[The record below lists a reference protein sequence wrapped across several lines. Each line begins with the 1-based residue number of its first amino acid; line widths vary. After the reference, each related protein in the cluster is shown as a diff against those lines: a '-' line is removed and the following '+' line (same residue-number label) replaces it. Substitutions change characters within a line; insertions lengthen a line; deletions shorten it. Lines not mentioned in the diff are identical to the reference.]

1 MKIKMNFTMLRDN
14 AAGLVEIVEGQICKL
29 LCRSFPTRGE
39 LVSEEYLGT
48 YESLLITPKNEYV
61 ELHLKWNEFNCQ
73 LQADLSKSLWDTKLD
88 DERRKDIRLMVE
100 RMVNYWM
107 VRYSMSMLIKI
118 IQDVPRL
125 GEIIDNETWGLMNE
139 FYPGFYIETTN
150 GGYKYK
156 SLLPDGTLLRSHQV
170 EYNHHTLTLPK
181 FSRGFIDFSLGNGRL
196 NNLVI
201 SLSNGNPDMFSSFGH
216 EIFDHVLEDLAVLGL
231 QGYLTHDAF
240 TKRITI

>member
-1 MKIKMNFTMLRDN
+1 MKIKMNFTMLRNN
-14 AAGLVEIVEGQICKL
+14 AAGLVEIVEGQIFRL
-29 LCRSFPTRGE
+29 LAMPFPSKGE
-39 LVSEEYLGT
+39 LATEEYLGT
-48 YESLLITPKNEYV
+48 YESLLITPKDNFV
-61 ELHLKWNEFNCQ
+61 ELNLKWNEFNCQ
-73 LQADLSKSLWDTKLD
+73 LRADLPKEFWEDELD
-88 DERRKDIRLMVE
+88 ANHRKDIRLLVE

-118 IQDVPRL
+118 IQDVPQL
-125 GEIIDNETWGLMNE
+125 SEIIDNETWGLMNE

-170 EYNHHTLTLPK
+170 EYNHHSLTLPN
-181 FSRGFIDFSLGNGRL
+181 FSRGFIDFTLGNGKL

-201 SLSNGNPDMFSSFGH
+201 SPSNGKPDIFHSFGH